1 MQNHEQNNDL
11 KRNNAI
17 WGLLLIVGGLLFLLQ
32 NFGLFSGLS
41 ALVWMLLFGAG
52 GLFFLYLFLNDRQTT
67 WWAAIP
73 GCTLLGLATI
83 SLIGEFGPAALDPIT
98 GPLFLASIGMGFVL
112 VYLANPEHWWA
123 LIPGGVM
130 VTLAAVAGVDELG
143 LPNFD
148 SGGLFFIGLGLT
160 FALVALLPNQHQQ
173 NTRWALIPAAVLLIM
188 GILIGVSFEAAL
200 GYIWPFVL
208 IVGGAV
214 LLWRALLARQS

>member
-1 MQNHEQNNDL
+1 MQNHEQNHDL
-11 KRNNAI
+11 KRNNAL
-17 WGLLLIVGGLLFLLQ
+17 WGLLLIVGGVLFLLQ
-32 NFGLFSGLS
+32 NLGLFSGLS
-41 ALVWMLLFGAG
+41 TLVWSLLFGAG
-52 GLFFLYLFLNDRQTT
+52 GLFFLYLFLNDRRET

-83 SLIGEFGPAALDPIT
+83 SLISEFGPAALDRVT
-98 GPLFLASIGMGFVL
+98 GPLFLASIGLGFGL
-112 VYLANPEHWWA
+112 VYLSNPEHWWA

-130 VTLAAVAGVDELG
+130 ATLAAVAGVDELG

-148 SGGLFFIGLGLT
+148 SGGLFFVGLGLT
-160 FALVALLPNQHQQ
+160 FALVALLPKQNTQ

-200 GYIWPFVL
+200 GYVWPFVL

>member
-1 MQNHEQNNDL
+1 MQNHEQNSDL

-17 WGLLLIVGGLLFLLQ
+17 WGLLLIVGGVLFLLQ
-32 NFGLFSGLS
+32 NLGIFSGLS
-41 ALVWMLLFGAG
+41 ALVWILLFGAG

-130 VTLAAVAGVDELG
+130 VTLAAVSGVDELG
-143 LPNFD
+143 LPNFE

-160 FALVALLPNQHQQ
+160 FALVALLPNQQQQ